1 MGKQLAPIRKGLL
14 EIRHGHQ
21 VPVGRQGGLKR
32 CPNWRSNTAAAANGN
47 SQQPSRERQW
57 PRGRTARSCAWVTA
71 SNGSSN

>member
-1 MGKQLAPIRKGLL
+1 MMMGGMGGKGGKGC
-14 EIRHGHQ
+14 RSQANHW
-21 VPVGRQGGLKR
+21 GRGGSRLKR